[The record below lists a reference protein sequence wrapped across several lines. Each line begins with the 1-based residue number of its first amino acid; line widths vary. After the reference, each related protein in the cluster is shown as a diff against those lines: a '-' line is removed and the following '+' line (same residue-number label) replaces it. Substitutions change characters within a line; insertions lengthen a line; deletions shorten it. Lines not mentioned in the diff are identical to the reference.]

1 MLQQHPEV
9 NRIAQDDQV
18 IGWQPVYST
27 QQQQQINTRSP
38 SPNFLLGAAVGIGIL
53 CVVTSG
59 GLLWGKAQKTE
70 AEVQTEIQQALVSE
84 RERISECV
92 TIPTKGKGK
101 GRSLFQTVRD

>member
-9 NRIAQDDQV
+9 NQTEQV

-27 QQQQQINTRSP
+27 QQQKPQLQKA

-53 CVVTSG
+53 CVAASG

-70 AEVQTEIQQALVSE
+70 AEVQQEVQQALVSE

-92 TIPTKGKGK
+92 TTPVGTKN
-101 GRSLFQTVRD
+101 RSPFRTVRD